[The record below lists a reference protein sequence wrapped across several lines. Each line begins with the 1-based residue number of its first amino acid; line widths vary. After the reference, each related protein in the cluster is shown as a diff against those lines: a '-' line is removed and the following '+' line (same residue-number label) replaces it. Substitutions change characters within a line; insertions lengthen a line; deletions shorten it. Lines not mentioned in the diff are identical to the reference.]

1 MCVVG
6 CWCCCSPVPD
16 RLVHE
21 AMLGPGCH
29 GNSLTR
35 LRSKSKEE
43 RVFSVSN
50 ELFVLRRT
58 HKQES
63 QRMQGVIRKNLKN
76 KVSITAFSLMFMFD
90 DMFTVKS

>member
-6 CWCCCSPVPD
+6 CWWCCSPVPD

-35 LRSKSKEE
+35 LQSKSKEE

-58 HKQES
+58 HRQES

-76 KVSITAFSLMFMFD
+76 KVLISL
-90 DMFTVKS
+90 TNTEKIK